1 MDRVQIDSVRR
12 FNRVVTQ
19 RVGALD
25 EAYLSRDRPLGL
37 ARVLWEVGPDGS
49 EVRALR
55 ARLGL
60 DSGYLSRQLR
70 RLEADGLVST
80 RVDGADG
87 RVRTVRLTAAGI
99 AERAVLDRSS
109 DELAA
114 SILDPLSVAQRDR
127 LVAAMADVE
136 RLLLASQVDIA
147 VTDPRHADARSCLG
161 AYFDEL
167 ATRFEGGFDPA
178 RSISASDEEMTLPHG
193 LLLVATVN
201 GVPLGCG
208 ALKLHPDTA
217 TAEVKR
223 MWTAPDARGL
233 GIGRRLLARLEQ
245 EAADRNISTLRLE
258 TNRALVEAIA
268 MYEHAGFRRVE
279 AFNDEPYA
287 HHWFEKSLD
296 GVDGGP
302 TRRQ

>member
-1 MDRVQIDSVRR
+1 M
-12 FNRVVTQ
+12 VTQ

-80 RVDGADG
+80 CVDGADG
-87 RVRTVRLTAAGI
+87 RVRTVRLTAAGT

-136 RLLLASQVDIA
+136 QLLLASQVDIA
-147 VTDPRHADARSCLG
+147 VTDPRHADAR
-161 AYFDEL
+161 
-167 ATRFEGGFDPA
+167 PA
-178 RSISASDEEMTLPHG
+178 
-193 LLLVATVN
+193 
-201 GVPLGCG
+201 
-208 ALKLHPDTA
+208 
-217 TAEVKR
+217 
-223 MWTAPDARGL
+223 WAPTSTSSPPVR
-233 GIGRRLLARLEQ
+233 RRLRPGE
-245 EAADRNISTLRLE
+245 
-258 TNRALVEAIA
+258 
-268 MYEHAGFRRVE
+268 EHLG
-279 AFNDEPYA
+279 
-287 HHWFEKSLD
+287 
-296 GVDGGP
+296 
-302 TRRQ
+302 Q

>member
-1 MDRVQIDSVRR
+1 MERVPIDSVRR
-12 FNRVVTQ
+12 FNRVLSQ

-49 EVRALR
+49 EVRTLR
-55 ARLGL
+55 ARLAL

-70 RLEADGLVST
+70 RLETDGLVNT

-109 DELAA
+109 DELAT

-127 LVAAMADVE
+127 LVAAMAEVE
-136 RLLLASQVDIA
+136 RLLLATQVD
-147 VTDPRHADARSCLG
+147 
-161 AYFDEL
+161 
-167 ATRFEGGFDPA
+167 GGFDPA
-178 RSISASDEEMTLPHG
+178 RSISSSDEEMTPPRG
-193 LLLVATVN
+193 LLVVATVN
-201 GVPLGCG
+201 GVPVGCG
-208 ALKLHPDTA
+208 ALKLHPETA

-233 GIGRRLLARLEQ
+233 A
-245 EAADRNISTLRLE
+245 N
-258 TNRALVEAIA
+258 
-268 MYEHAGFRRVE
+268 
-279 AFNDEPYA
+279 
-287 HHWFEKSLD
+287 
-296 GVDGGP
+296 
-302 TRRQ
+302 